1 MKRIFTLA
9 LLGALCCF
17 GMNAQ
22 QLEYDKPVSQDV
34 PCDLAA
40 KHGHVIGMGRYCHGS
55 TAYLEA
61 VPDEGYRF
69 AGWSDGSTENP
80 RVFVVE
86 YSLESRFEP
95 LPERLPE
102 SQLTAQ
108 GVELFAKDLIL
119 HVVGEL
125 DRDYDVYTMTGV
137 RIYHGR
143 HTEVT
148 LPQTGVYVVMIDGQA
163 YKVASN

>member
-1 MKRIFTLA
+1 MKRFFTLA
-9 LLGALCCF
+9 IVSLMCAVSAI
-17 GMNAQ
+17 AQ
-22 QLEYDKPVSQDV
+22 QTYDQPVSRDV
-34 PCDLAA
+34 PCDLAN

-95 LPERLPE
+95 LPERLPD
-102 SQLTAQ
+102 SQLTEE
-108 GVELFAKDLIL
+108 GIELYTNHRVL
-119 HVVGEL
+119 HLEGEL
-125 DRDYDVYTMTGV
+125 AEDFEVITMTGLT
-137 RIYHGR
+137 IYRGR
-143 HTEVT
+143 NHDVE
-148 LPQTGVYVVMIDGQA
+148 LPLPGVYMVRYRQNT
-163 YKVASN
+163 YKVAAN